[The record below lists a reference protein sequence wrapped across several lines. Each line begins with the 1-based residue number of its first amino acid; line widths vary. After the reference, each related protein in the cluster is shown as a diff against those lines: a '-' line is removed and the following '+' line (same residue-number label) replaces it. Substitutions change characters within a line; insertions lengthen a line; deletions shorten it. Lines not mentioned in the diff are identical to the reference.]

1 MEYKMR
7 ANQVEGATTLK
18 THESKGGREDLREQE
33 GKVTEAASS
42 RKA

>member
-1 MEYKMR
+1 MEYKWR
-7 ANQVEGATTLK
+7 AKQVEGATTLK
-18 THESKGGREDLREQE
+18 THDSKGGREHLTAQK